1 MRFDALMESIRSVVV
16 LTDRFDHNEE
26 NMITQT
32 TKQYIYWN
40 LQIYV
45 MTGIHILN
53 HVFRNGYPEYLEHAS
68 QLCALFGGNDRIRVS
83 FPTPSLVSWITHSGC
98 A

>member
-53 HVFRNGYPEYLEHAS
+53 HVFRNGYPEYLENT
-68 QLCALFGGNDRIRVS
+68 LRLI
-83 FPTPSLVSWITHSGC
+83 IYSGC
-98 A
+98 RRSTLCTLRRK